1 MKIRLSLIAAVLFSV
16 ALSALGA
23 LSKEYA
29 DFPKGPVGLLMTNDE
44 RAQWKNVKSDDAA
57 KQFIDLFWA
66 RRDPT
71 PGTATNEFH
80 DLITERI
87 KVADGNFRE
96 PNKLG
101 SMTDRGKVFILLG
114 SPTKIVRS
122 GTGAHVSTI
131 QTPGAISHPS
141 GQGAVG
147 GNSAAGGAGS
157 ATPPPPAP
165 DNPSSAQDYS
175 PKELWRYDQGQVKL
189 ALGQPL
195 VEVAFIDQY
204 GSNDYKMERML
215 GTDYKSVFDR
225 VAKSY
230 VAEPDLTSV
239 PVYTAEASP
248 APAATTMSTTTMST
262 TTAMGTTM
270 AAGATAFKSDVLRAA
285 VDEARA
291 AKAPSNT
298 IYLSYDEFV
307 TAEGEHFVPVQ
318 LYAPKSA
325 GIAAESGMTFFG
337 AVDTE
342 GGQRV
347 AVYEEPV
354 TLDTSNGDVYYAR
367 SLDLAPGT
375 YRGTFGLAK
384 DGKPVAVVSQPLVV
398 KGVDKSAP
406 ALSSLLLANNIF
418 AMTEAQKPTDP
429 FAFGGLKVV
438 PKGDRVFHTSEDL
451 WYFYEARNPG
461 LDATTNQPNMTMKVT
476 VKGTT
481 AEGKPVKMLGPSA
494 PVQAQEL
501 KGVPGHWAVGQ
512 ALPLGGFK
520 PGSYT
525 ITVNVTDAAL
535 NKTYDL
541 QQSFTVVQ

>member
-1 MKIRLSLIAAVLFSV
+1 MKIRLSLIAAMLFSL
-16 ALSALGA
+16 ALSAFGA

-29 DFPKGPVGLLMTNDE
+29 DFPKGPAGLLMTSEE

-57 KQFIDLFWA
+57 KQFLDLFWA

-71 PGTATNEFH
+71 PGTAVNEFH
-80 DLITERI
+80 DLINERI

-101 SMTDRGKVFILLG
+101 SNTDRGKVFILLG

-131 QTPGAISHPS
+131 QSPGQISHPGS
-141 GQGAVG
+141 Q
-147 GNSAAGGAGS
+147 SAAGGNTAAGS
-157 ATPPPPAP
+157 ASETSASPAP
-165 DNPSSAQDYS
+165 ENPSSAQDYS

-189 ALGQPL
+189 TLGQPI

-204 GSNDYKMERML
+204 STSDYKMERML
-215 GTDYKSVFDR
+215 GTDYRSVFDR

-230 VAEPDLTSV
+230 VAQPDLTSV
-239 PVYTAEASP
+239 PVYSAEAAP
-248 APAATTMSTTTMST
+248 APMAAPAASTPMATPTTAAAATTTFT
-262 TTAMGTTM
+262 
-270 AAGATAFKSDVLRAA
+270 SDVLRAA
-285 VDEARA
+285 IDEARA
-291 AKAPSNT
+291 AKAGSNT
-298 IYLSYDEFV
+298 IYLNYGEFV

-325 GIAAESGMTFFG
+325 GIAAESGVTFFG

-347 AVYEEPV
+347 AVYEEPA
-354 TLDTSNGDVYYAR
+354 TLQASNGDVYFAR

-384 DGKPVAVVSQPLVV
+384 DGKPVAVVSKPLVV

-406 ALSSLLLANNIF
+406 GVSSLLLANNIF
-418 AMTEAQKPTDP
+418 AMTEAQKPTEP
-429 FAFGGLKVV
+429 FSFGGLKVV
-438 PKGDRVFHTSEDL
+438 PKGDLVFHQSEDL

-461 LDATTNQPNMTMKVT
+461 LDATTNQPNMTMKVS

-481 AEGKPVKMLGPSA
+481 DDGKPVKMLGPSA

-541 QQSFTVVQ
+541 QESFKVVQ